1 MLINHDLLLWS
12 HKSIMIYC
20 LIIYDSGILSDFIC
34 YIGSCFLFAA
44 GLKKWFEVML
54 ESKLIMG
61 LVLQLTLGL
70 EKLIVNFDLSLLQG
84 YCQS

>member
-1 MLINHDLLLWS
+1 
-12 HKSIMIYC
+12 
-20 LIIYDSGILSDFIC
+20 
-34 YIGSCFLFAA
+34 
-44 GLKKWFEVML
+44 ML